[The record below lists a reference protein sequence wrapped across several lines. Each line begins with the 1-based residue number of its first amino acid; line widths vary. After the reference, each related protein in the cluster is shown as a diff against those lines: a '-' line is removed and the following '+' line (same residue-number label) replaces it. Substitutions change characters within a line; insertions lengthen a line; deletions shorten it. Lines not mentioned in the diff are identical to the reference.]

1 MTAQNTP
8 KSLPHTQIAL
18 GLSLL
23 FSAGLT
29 LASAGPSDIVG
40 EVTTVI
46 GQGAVRNLQGES
58 QQVARGQRIRAGD
71 QVETAAG
78 GHVHIRFVDGGLVSV
93 RPLSRLHI
101 ESYSNGST
109 DSAAAIKFRLE
120 QGVMRSV
127 TGQWGEAN
135 RDRFRLNTPIAAI
148 GVKGT
153 DFVVKVDAGNTF
165 ASVISGA
172 IVMAPLAGACA
183 SGLGPCAG
191 ENAALLNA
199 DMQGQML
206 EFQQNG
212 NGAPRLV
219 PAVDLLA
226 RGAAVG
232 AVAETRRVDVTPNDT
247 RDKLRDSD
255 TQAST
260 ALDEGR
266 VKPRTLPLV
275 WLHNVIGWNVDENT
289 ISKRYDEAERAGRNV
304 IASNFFVSLYRD
316 ESQLKDFQPVGSQAS
331 FQLANYS
338 ANYTQPIG
346 YNRPVEA
353 VAISNASLQADFAKA
368 SFNTQMTL
376 RSPSLGE
383 DTFRAS
389 GTISPSGLL
398 HTSSIAA
405 QGMVGAMSTDAL
417 QAGYA
422 FEKNLANGK
431 VSGLTLWGR

>member
-1 MTAQNTP
+1 MAAHPPP
-8 KSLPHTQIAL
+8 KSLARASL
-18 GLSLL
+18 GLGLL
-23 FSAGLT
+23 FSAA
-29 LASAGPSDIVG
+29 LALAATEPSDIVG

-46 GQGAVRNLQGES
+46 GQGAVRNQQGES
-58 QQVARGQRIRAGD
+58 QQISRGQRIRAGD

-101 ESYSNGST
+101 ESYSNGSP

-153 DFVVKVDAGNTF
+153 DFVVKVDGGNTF

-172 IVMAPLAGACA
+172 IVMAPLDGACA
-183 SGLGPCAG
+183 RSLGPCTG
-191 ENAALLNA
+191 QNAALLNA

-206 EFQQNG
+206 EYQQNG

-226 RGAAVG
+226 RGMPASTM
-232 AVAETRRVDVTPNDT
+232 AENRRNDGTPNDT

-266 VKPRTLPLV
+266 IKPRTLPMV
-275 WLHNVIGWNVDENT
+275 WLHNTFGWNVDANT

-304 IASNFFVSLYRD
+304 VASNFFIGLYRD
-316 ESQLKDFQPVGSQAS
+316 ESQLKTFQPVGSQAN
-331 FQLANYS
+331 FQLTSYS
-338 ANYTQPIG
+338 ANFTQPIG
-346 YNRPVEA
+346 YNRPVET
-353 VAISNASLQADFAKA
+353 VSISNASLQADFAKA

-389 GTISPSGLL
+389 GTINAQGLL
-398 HTSSIAA
+398 HTSNTPGQSVI
-405 QGMVGAMSTDAL
+405 GAMSTDAL